1 MKAGGDQACRL
12 EKARKM
18 PLTLRDL
25 EHLTLHDVIGRHD
38 LGQVRL
44 PTPDEITALSGT
56 VDVGRDRGTLRDWRL
71 VAIDLLDRPLE
82 IVLLGSRGDQTWGT
96 SPVRVLDLDAG
107 WAYTRS
113 GSIYTLVEAGQGEP
127 PLAYVLHICFM
138 LHAWGMGPIL
148 GVPEVWY

>member
-1 MKAGGDQACRL
+1 MT
-12 EKARKM
+12 
-18 PLTLRDL
+18 LTPQEL
-25 EHLTLHDVIGRHD
+25 EHMTLENVIGRRD
-38 LGQVRL
+38 LGRVRL
-44 PTPDEITALSGT
+44 ATPDEITALSGT